1 MANTTASPM
10 SWLVAL
16 RSYLLV
22 LAVGNLVWE
31 AAHLPLYTIWQ
42 TGTWRENIFAVVHCT
57 GGDLLIGTASLTLAL
72 VLAGHQAWPARR
84 FGLVSTLAMV
94 FGLAY
99 TTFSEW
105 LNIVI
110 RQSWA
115 YSELMPVLS
124 VAGFDLGLSPLAQ
137 WIVLPLVAFVAAR
150 RRAPE
155 QGWTEGGKSPSMG
168 VPSASSPWRTP

>member
-1 MANTTASPM
+1 MAKSTAS
-10 SWLVAL
+10 SATWLVAL
-16 RSYLLV
+16 RAYLLV
-22 LAVGNLVWE
+22 LAVGNLIWE
-31 AAHLPLYTIWQ
+31 AAHLPLYTIWR
-42 TGTWRENIFAVVHCT
+42 TGTWRENAFAVVHCT
-57 GGDLLIGTASLTLAL
+57 GGDLLIGTASLILAL

-84 FGLVSTLAMV
+84 FGLVATLAMV

-124 VAGFDLGLSPLAQ
+124 LGGFDLGLSPLAQ
-137 WIVLPLVAFVAAR
+137 WIVVPLIAFVVAR
-150 RRAPE
+150 RRAPD
-155 QGWTEGGKSPSMG
+155 QSRPEGGNL
-168 VPSASSPWRTP
+168 

>member
-1 MANTTASPM
+1 MVKSTAS
-10 SWLVAL
+10 SATWLVAL
-16 RSYLLV
+16 RAYLLV
-22 LAVGNLVWE
+22 LAVGNLIWE
-31 AAHLPLYTIWQ
+31 AAHLPLYTIWR
-42 TGTWRENIFAVVHCT
+42 TGTWRENAFAVVHCT
-57 GGDLLIGTASLTLAL
+57 GGDLLIGTASLILAL

-84 FGLVSTLAMV
+84 FGLVATLAMV

-124 VAGFDLGLSPLAQ
+124 LGGFDLGLSPLAQ
-137 WIVLPLVAFVAAR
+137 WIVVPLIAFVVAR
-150 RRAPE
+150 RCAPD
-155 QGWTEGGKSPSMG
+155 QSRPEGGNL
-168 VPSASSPWRTP
+168 

>member
-1 MANTTASPM
+1 MALMTTSPT

-16 RSYLLV
+16 RAYLLV
-22 LAVGNLVWE
+22 LAGGNLVWE

-42 TGTWRENIFAVVHCT
+42 TGTWRENVFAVVHCT

-72 VLAGHQAWPARR
+72 ILVGHDAWPARR
-84 FGLVSTLAMV
+84 FGIVATLAMV

-110 RQSWA
+110 RESWA

-124 VAGFDLGLSPLAQ
+124 VAGFELGLSPLAQ
-137 WIVLPLVAFVAAR
+137 WIVVPLLAFTWAR
-150 RRAPE
+150 RRGYS
-155 QGWTEGGKSPSMG
+155 QSQTKGG
-168 VPSASSPWRTP
+168 TP

>member
-1 MANTTASPM
+1 MMVRRTTSPI

-16 RSYLLV
+16 RAYLLV

-57 GGDLLIGTASLTLAL
+57 GGDLLIATASLTLAL
-72 VLAGHQAWPARR
+72 ILVGHDAWPSRR
-84 FGLVSTLAMV
+84 FGLVATLAMV

-115 YSELMPVLS
+115 YSELMPVLH

-137 WIVLPLVAFVAAR
+137 WIVVPLLAFTWAR
-150 RRAPE
+150 RRGYS
-155 QGWTEGGKSPSMG
+155 QSQT
-168 VPSASSPWRTP
+168 